1 MSQLPSCTDPNV
13 LIGTRTADDAAV
25 YRISDEL
32 AIVQT
37 VDYFTPVVDDPYVF
51 GQITAANSLSDIYAM
66 GARPL
71 FALNIAGFPAD
82 TLPLEVLSKIL
93 QGGADKAAEAGIS
106 IIGGHTIKDPEPK
119 YGMAVTAVIHPERVI
134 SNAGARPGDR
144 LILTKPLG
152 IGIVTTAMKQGKAS
166 PQAVDEVVEI
176 MRTLNRDAAEAMVA
190 VGVHACTDVTGF
202 GFLGH
207 LSEMV
212 RGSGVGAVIDLGG
225 VPVIEEAWRLVKEG
239 IAPGGSRRNLEFLR
253 ERLLPGAGV
262 GEDELLLLA
271 DAQTSGGLLIAVAPE
286 RVEKLKE
293 ELASRGVPVA
303 AEVGEIVPDPESRIR
318 LERGGGIS

>member
-1 MSQLPSCTDPNV
+1 MSQLPSITDPNV

-25 YRISDEL
+25 YRLNEDL

-37 VDYFTPVVDDPYVF
+37 VDYFTPVVDDPYTF

-66 GARPL
+66 GATPL

-82 TLPLEVLSKIL
+82 TLPLEVLAKIL

-106 IIGGHTIKDPEPK
+106 IIGGHTIKDAEPK
-119 YGMAVTAVIHPERVI
+119 YGMAVTAVIHPDKVI

-152 IGIVTTAMKQGKAS
+152 IGIITTAMKQGKVSEETVA
-166 PQAVDEVVEI
+166 EVIRV
-176 MRTLNRDAAEAMVA
+176 MVTLNKAAAEAMTA

-202 GFLGH
+202 GLFGH

-212 RGSGVGAVIDLGG
+212 RGSGVGAVVNVAA
-225 VPVIEEAWRLVKEG
+225 VPVLEVAWPLVRQG
-239 IAPGGSRRNLEFLR
+239 IGPGGSRRNLEFLR
-253 ERLLPGAGV
+253 DRLEVAAGIS
-262 GEDELLLLA
+262 EDQLLVLA
-271 DAQTSGGLLIAVAPE
+271 DAQTSGGLLIAIPAGNAV
-286 RVEKLKE
+286 RLKD
-293 ELASRGVPVA
+293 ELAKRKVPVV
-303 AEVGEIVPDPESRIR
+303 AEIGEIIDDPDCLIKIAP
-318 LERGGGIS
+318 